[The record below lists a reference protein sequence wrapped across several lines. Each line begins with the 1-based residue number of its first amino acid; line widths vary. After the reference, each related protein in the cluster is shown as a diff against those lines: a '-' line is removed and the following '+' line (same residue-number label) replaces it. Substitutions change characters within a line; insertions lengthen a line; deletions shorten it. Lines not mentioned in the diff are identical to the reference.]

1 MAQHFDPLHSI
12 PRKSLNAAISALCAG
27 VPLAHAQDAATGET
41 VSLEEV
47 IVTAT
52 KRGELHL
59 QDGPLSITAF
69 TDEAIRA
76 QGFKKLDDY
85 FGQIPS
91 LSVGRYEPGNANVI
105 MRGCAISGFSFGGS
119 ATTGVYLDE
128 QPITA
133 AGINPDPRLVDIERV
148 EALAGPQGTTFG
160 DASQCGTLRIIT
172 NKPMVGENSAWV
184 DLTGTSVQHGET
196 GYDASAMLN
205 LGLGENAAFR
215 LVGFSAHDAGYIDNV
230 LGDSPIGTF
239 NNADRVANDVN
250 GADVYGA
257 RAALRWQ
264 PSEAWTIDLQ
274 GIYQKT
280 KQDGLGDA
288 DINELYWEG
297 RNLGEW
303 QQIRFN
309 QESWDDEWS
318 QIALT
323 AEGDLGWAVLTATG
337 SYFDRDTKAVIDS
350 TTYLQSFQE
359 FNYCLKDPDCAYA
372 AGAYYNAYA
381 TKYDWGGDPTGS
393 LSDPYKVKRKTFEVR
408 LATTDELS
416 SRWSALV
423 GAFYNKNE
431 EPKTRFRSEV
441 HGQGD
446 NCTDYYAAAPGCSSA
461 FSYLS
466 YLHYYYFG
474 TLSKPSNDWWTGIY
488 EDELKST
495 ALFGEVLFNVTDNF
509 SITVGGRWYEIDT
522 KRTLIQGALI
532 EPADNLN
539 PNCGTDEDRLAWQ
552 EDGIPQEGYDLCF
565 ADFHANSSES
575 GFVPKLNAA
584 WFWAPEKMVYATY
597 SEGFRHGGGNGG
609 RRGTI
614 FAPGS
619 PYDSYESDN
628 LTNYEIGT
636 KNTLLN
642 GRLTLNATY
651 YHMVWDDIQ
660 IETEDPQPGF
670 FALGIVNF
678 PQAQI
683 DGVEAEAHLAV
694 TQNLTLSGTLGY
706 NDASLSKDA
715 TLFPDTKGERTAVS
729 GTRLPLMPKWKY
741 SLTGRYDFNRTLWNA
756 QPYLL
761 GTWTYNGDTV
771 NSLAGFQSSVNQA
784 AARTT
789 PSFNIVNLRVGLDAA
804 GWSAALFVDNL
815 FDEYAPVFFSERY
828 TQARATVLPPR
839 TFGINFRKNFDW

>member
-1 MAQHFDPLHSI
+1 MAYRYDPLHSL
-12 PRKSLNAAISALCAG
+12 PRKSLSAAVSALCAG
-27 VPLAHAQDAATGET
+27 VPLAQAQSQDVADET
-41 VSLEEV
+41 SALEEV
-47 IVTAT
+47 IVTGT
-52 KRGELHL
+52 KRGALNL
-59 QDGPLSITAF
+59 QDVPISITAF
-69 TDEAIRA
+69 TDEAIRE
-76 QGFKKLDDY
+76 QGFKQLDDY

-133 AGINPDPRLVDIERV
+133 AGLNPDPRLVDIERV
-148 EALAGPQGTTFG
+148 EAYAGPQGTTYG

-215 LVGFSAHDAGYIDNV
+215 LVGFSAHDAGYVDNV
-230 LGDSPIGTF
+230 LGDSPRGTF
-239 NNADRVANDVN
+239 DNAHRVDSDVN
-250 GADVYGA
+250 GTDVYGA

-264 PSEAWTIDLQ
+264 PSETWTIDLQ

-280 KQDGLGDA
+280 EQDGLGDA

-303 QQIRFN
+303 QQLRFN
-309 QESWDDEWS
+309 PETWSDEWS

-337 SYFDRDTKAVIDS
+337 SYFDRETLATLDG

-359 FNYCLKDPDCAYA
+359 RADYYR
-372 AGAYYNAYA
+372 AYYNAYL
-381 TKYDWGGDPTGS
+381 TLYDWGGDPTGRIY
-393 LSDPYKVKRKTFEVR
+393 DPYKVKRKTLEVR
-408 LATTDELS
+408 LATTEEMS

-431 EPKTRFRSEV
+431 EPRTPFKSQVT
-441 HGQGD
+441 GQGD
-446 NCTDYYAAAPGCSSA
+446 NCTVYYAAAPGCSGA

-466 YLHYYYFG
+466 YGHYAYFG
-474 TLSKPSNDWWTGIY
+474 TFSKPSDNWWTGIY

-495 ALFGEVLFNVTDNF
+495 ALFGEVQFNITENF
-509 SITVGGRWYEIDT
+509 SITAGGRWYEIDT
-522 KRTLIQGALI
+522 KRLLIQGPLI
-532 EPADNLN
+532 DPIEGVN
-539 PNCGTDEDRLAWQ
+539 PNCGTEEDRLAWL
-552 EDGIPQEGYDLCF
+552 EDGIPQEGFDLCWT
-565 ADFHANSSES
+565 DFRAESSES
-575 GFVPKLNAA
+575 GFVPKLNAT
-584 WFWAPEKMVYATY
+584 WFWAPDKMLYATY
-597 SEGFRHGGGNGG
+597 SEGFRGGGGNGG

-614 FAPGS
+614 FAPGTQ
-619 PYDSYESDN
+619 YGSYESDN

-636 KNTLLN
+636 KNTLFD
-642 GRLTLNATY
+642 GRVTLNATF

-678 PQAQI
+678 PQAEI
-683 DGVEAEAHLAV
+683 DGIEADMHWAV
-694 TQNLTLSGTLGY
+694 TQNFTLSGTLGY
-706 NDASLSKDA
+706 NKAELSEDAI
-715 TLFPDTKGERTAVS
+715 LFEGTDGERSAVS
-729 GTRLPLMPKWKY
+729 GTRLPLMPEWKY
-741 SLTGRYDFNRTLWNA
+741 SVTGRYDFDSTLWNA
-756 QPYLL
+756 QPFLV

-784 AARTT
+784 GARVT
-789 PSFNIVNLRVGLDAA
+789 PSFNIVNLRFGLDAA

-815 FDEYAPVFFSERY
+815 FDEYATVFYSERY

>member
-1 MAQHFDPLHSI
+1 MAHAFGPLNSV
-12 PRKSLNAAISALCAG
+12 PRKSLSAAISAVCAG
-27 VPLAHAQDAATGET
+27 VPMAHAQEAESGA
-41 VSLEEV
+41 VALEEV

-52 KRGELHL
+52 KRGALSL
-59 QDGPLSITAF
+59 QDVPLSITAF
-69 TDEAIRA
+69 TDQAIRE

-172 NKPMVGENSAWV
+172 NKPVIGESSAWV
-184 DLTGTSVQHGET
+184 DLTGTSVQHGEA
-196 GYDASAMLN
+196 GYDVSAMLN
-205 LGLGENAAFR
+205 TGLGDNAAFR
-215 LVGFSAHDAGYIDNV
+215 LVGFSAHDAGYVDNV
-230 LGDSPIGTF
+230 LGDSPRGTF
-239 NNADRVANDVN
+239 DNASQVRNDVN
-250 GADVYGA
+250 GSDVYGA

-264 PSEAWTIDLQ
+264 PSETWTIDLQ
-274 GIYQKT
+274 GIYQKAE
-280 KQDGLGDA
+280 QDGLGDA

-297 RNLGEW
+297 RSLGEW
-303 QQIRFN
+303 QQIRFHR
-309 QESWDDEWS
+309 ETWDDEWS

-323 AEGDLGWAVLTATG
+323 AEGDLGWGVLTATG
-337 SYFDRDTKAVIDS
+337 SYFDRETQARIDS

-359 FNYCLKDPDCAYA
+359 FNDFYR
-372 AGAYYNAYA
+372 AYYNTYA
-381 TKYDWGGDPTGS
+381 TKYDWGGDPTGT

-408 LATTDELS
+408 LATTDDLS

-431 EPKTRFRSEV
+431 EPKVRFRSAV
-441 HGQGD
+441 DGQGD
-446 NCTDYYAAAPGCSSA
+446 NCTDYYAAAPGCSGA
-461 FSYLS
+461 FTYLS

-474 TLSKPSNDWWTGIY
+474 TLSKPSNDWWTGVY

-495 ALFGEVLFNVTDNF
+495 AIFGEVQFNVTDNF
-509 SITVGGRWYEIDT
+509 SITVGGRWYDIET
-522 KRTLIQGALI
+522 KRSLVQGALI
-532 EPADNLN
+532 EPEGNLN
-539 PNCGTDEDRLAWQ
+539 PNCGTEEDRRLWQ

-565 ADFHANSSES
+565 ADFRAESSES
-575 GFVPKLNAA
+575 GFVPKLNAT
-584 WFWAPEKMVYATY
+584 WFWAADKMLYATY
-597 SEGFRHGGGNGG
+597 SEGFRQGGGNGG
-609 RRGTI
+609 RRGTV

-619 PYDSYESDN
+619 LYASYQSDN
-628 LTNYEIGT
+628 LTNYEIGS
-636 KNTLLN
+636 KNTLFD
-642 GRLTLNATY
+642 GRLTLNATF

-678 PQAQI
+678 PQAEI
-683 DGVEAEAHLAV
+683 DGIEADAHWAV
-694 TQNLTLSGTLGY
+694 TQNLTLSGSLGY

-715 TLFPDTKGERTAVS
+715 TLFPDTKGERTAVN

-741 SLTGRYDFNRTLWNA
+741 SLTGRYDFNSTLWGA
-756 QPYLL
+756 QPFLV

-784 AARTT
+784 AARVT
-789 PSFNIVNLRVGLDAA
+789 PSFSLVNLRFGLDAA
-804 GWSAALFVDNL
+804 GWSAALFIDNL

-839 TFGINFRKNFDW
+839 TFGINFRKEFDW